1 MDPPGT
7 FDDGSQIDSQ
17 IASQSDQ
24 VHPTPPA
31 QNASQCWLCLNSTHE
46 EAVKMH
52 AFMMKNITSISSDCM
67 ADMISQHLQCVDPNA
82 AGTCKPCIQRHIQGG
97 HLLSPSLQMAHTLR
111 TLFELRDTI
120 HGMIMTEDENGTR
133 TVDARNMNNYLKVVS
148 EIVQVYKSGDVN
160 KMMFAG
166 EDR

>member
-1 MDPPGT
+1 
-7 FDDGSQIDSQ
+7 
-17 IASQSDQ
+17 
-24 VHPTPPA
+24 
-31 QNASQCWLCLNSTHE
+31 
-46 EAVKMH
+46 
-52 AFMMKNITSISSDCM
+52 
-67 ADMISQHLQCVDPNA
+67 
-82 AGTCKPCIQRHIQGG
+82 
-97 HLLSPSLQMAHTLR
+97 MAHTLR